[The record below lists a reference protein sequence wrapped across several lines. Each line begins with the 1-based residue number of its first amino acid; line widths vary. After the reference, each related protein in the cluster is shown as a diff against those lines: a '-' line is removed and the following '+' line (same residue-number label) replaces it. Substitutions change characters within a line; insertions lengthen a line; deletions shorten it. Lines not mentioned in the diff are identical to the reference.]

1 MIRFRITWLLVAF
14 ILFSTVVQAGLNEGV
29 ETTSSAELLPWAV
42 FDGDIPSP
50 DDITGIAMAERP
62 LRTDE
67 ILHYYRVL
75 AKQSPRARLIEYA
88 RSHEGRPLVLLAV
101 GNEAVIADLDA
112 LRERRTA
119 LMTDGVVPTPK
130 DKAVAWMA
138 YGIHGDELS
147 STDAAAILAHWLVAG
162 EDEHARRIRATT
174 LVLIDPCENPDGRA
188 RYLAQTTAFAHRTA
202 NPGLDDL
209 SHTSVW
215 PWGRGNHYL
224 FDLNRDWMTQ
234 IHPESVRSSVIAQ
247 WQPDLLVDSH
257 EMNATSTYLFPP
269 ARHPYNPHQPKNVQ
283 EWELRFSGDQAAAL
297 DQRGYPYFSGE
308 WNEEFF
314 PGYGS
319 SWATY
324 HGTIGIL
331 YEMSRTTGTL
341 VRKPAGTVRTFAQA
355 IDHQVT
361 SSVANLV
368 TLATNATSMVSNH
381 AASRQAAAADGAD
394 GSVRAWIL
402 PADPLHPG
410 RLDDFAAHLEGLG
423 IAVHQLNGETRTR
436 DLIDIRTGEKT
447 SPTLDAGALMIR
459 LDQPS
464 APMIHVLLDPH
475 VPMETKFLQEEREY
489 REKRKGGRLYEVTAW
504 SLLLMRGLD
513 AHWTGRIPGGDWA
526 RWTESTPESITPLG
540 DSYLNVVIDG
550 DADSTPAALADLLQR
565 GVVVR
570 VAEKP
575 MTVDGRAFRR
585 GALLIRREENADDL
599 TSTLNEVAL
608 THGTV
613 LTPTH
618 SSRTDNGGP
627 DLGGRLVDPLVAPR
641 VGVLTGAPVS
651 PTAYGSVWHMLDQE
665 LNLRFSGLDISRF
678 SRVDLSRFN
687 VLVFPAINGSPGMYR
702 DLIGLAGIE
711 ALRNWIAGGGTAIGL
726 GTGAKMLASEGMSV
740 VETSFRGQVVDRHP
754 SPVWSLT
761 AAEVRDIAQPSAT
774 GILLDETGA
783 ALIGNGRYDIAP
795 ILGPGALPFAKG
807 YDQGRPLTTK
817 PVPLVNW
824 LKPTPKTTT
833 PEELLMAHQEVD
845 ARLRSFMPRG
855 AMLRVDL
862 HDESWLTYGLDET
875 ASILFR
881 ADDCLIAEPPATTIA
896 RFPEIDRMHL
906 GGLLWPEAAARMSG
920 TAYAVREAVGRGQVI
935 LFAASPTF
943 RRWMTESERM
953 FTNAVLMGPGLGTRW
968 TAAW

>member
-1 MIRFRITWLLVAF
+1 MIRLRITWLCFAL
-14 ILFSTVVQAGLNEGV
+14 LLLSTTVLAGLNEGV
-29 ETTSSAELLPWAV
+29 VTTSSAELLPWAV
-42 FDGDIPSP
+42 FDAGIPTP
-50 DDITGIAMAERP
+50 VDVTGVATAKRP

-67 ILHYYRVL
+67 VLRYFEVL

-101 GNEAVIADLDA
+101 GSEAVIADLDA
-112 LRERRTA
+112 VKERRSA
-119 LMTDGVVPTPK
+119 LMTDGVAPTPK

-147 STDAAAILAHWLVAG
+147 STDAAVVLAHWLVAG
-162 EDEHARRIRATT
+162 NDKQAQQIRATT

-224 FDLNRDWMTQ
+224 FDLNRDWMSQ
-234 IHPESVRSSVIAQ
+234 IHPESARSSVIAR

-269 ARHPYNPHQPKNVQ
+269 ARHPYNPHQPLSVR
-283 EWELRFSGDQAAAL
+283 EWELRFSGEQAAAL

-341 VRKPAGTVRTFAQA
+341 VHKPAGTVRTFAQA
-355 IDHQVT
+355 IDHQLT
-361 SSVANLV
+361 SSVANLM
-368 TLATNATSMVSNH
+368 TLATNATKVVSDH
-381 AASRQAAAADGAD
+381 AASRQAAAEQAADGP
-394 GSVRAWIL
+394 VRAWVV
-402 PADPLHPG
+402 PADPRHPG
-410 RLDDFAAHLEGLG
+410 RVDDFAAHLEGLG
-423 IAVHQLNGETRTR
+423 IAVHSLQDEARAR
-436 DLIDIRTGEKT
+436 DLFDIRTGAKS
-447 SPTLDAGALMIR
+447 SPTLSAGALLVR
-459 LDQPS
+459 LDQPA
-464 APMIHVLLDPH
+464 APMIHALLDPH
-475 VPMETKFLQEEREY
+475 VPMETTFLQEEREY
-489 REKRKGGRLYEVTAW
+489 REKGKGGRLYEVTAW
-504 SLLLMRGLD
+504 SLLLARGLE

-526 RWTESTPESITPLG
+526 RWSEPAAAPVAQL
-540 DSYLNVVIDG
+540 DDAYLSVLIDG
-550 DADSTPAALADLLQR
+550 DTDSAPAALADLLQR

-575 MTVDGRAFRR
+575 MSVGGRKFRR
-585 GALLIRREENADDL
+585 GALLIRREGNIDNL
-599 TSTLNEVAL
+599 TSILNEIAT
-608 THGTV
+608 THGVV
-613 LTPTH
+613 LTPAT

-651 PTAYGSVWHMLDQE
+651 TTGYGSIWHLLDQD
-665 LNLRFSGLDISRF
+665 LNLRFSGLDISHFGRT
-678 SRVDLSRFN
+678 DLARFN
-687 VLVFPAINGSPGMYR
+687 VLIFPAISGSPGVYR
-702 DLIGLAGIE
+702 DLIGLGGME
-711 ALRNWIAGGGTAIGL
+711 SLRNWVAAGGTAIGV
-726 GTGAKMLASEGMSV
+726 GTGAKMLASLESNLV
-740 VETSFRGQVVDRHP
+740 ATSFRGQAIDQYP

-761 AAEVRDIAQPSAT
+761 AAEVRDIAQLSST

-783 ALIGNGRYDIAP
+783 EIAGKGRYDIAP
-795 ILGPGALPFAKG
+795 ILGDGARPFAKG
-807 YDQGRPLTTK
+807 YDQGHPLTSK
-817 PVPLVNW
+817 PVPLTSW

-833 PEELLMAHQEVD
+833 PEELLLVHQGVD
-845 ARLRSFMPRG
+845 ARLRGFMPRG
-855 AMLRVDL
+855 ALLRVDL
-862 HDESWLTYGLDET
+862 HDESWLTFGLDET
-875 ASILFR
+875 ATVMFR
-881 ADDCLIAEPPATTIA
+881 SDDCLIAEPPATTVA
-896 RFPEIDRMHL
+896 RFPAIDRMHL

-935 LFAASPTF
+935 LFASAPTF

-953 FTNAVLMGPGLGTRW
+953 FVNAVLMGPGLGTRW